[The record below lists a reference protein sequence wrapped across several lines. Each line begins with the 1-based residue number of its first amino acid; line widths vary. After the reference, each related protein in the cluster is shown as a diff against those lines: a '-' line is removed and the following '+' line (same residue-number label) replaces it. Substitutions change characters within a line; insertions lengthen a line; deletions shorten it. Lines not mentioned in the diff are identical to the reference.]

1 MKLAR
6 VGIVAAAIVAVAAAA
21 AYIGALSQPTTSPI
35 NSAVP
40 ENNDTFAVISDLDPP
55 RLRDQSLRVEKVIE
69 GLSAPTSMVFVGDN
83 DILVLQKDD
92 GKVRMVQDGRLIE
105 TPLLDLDVDNR
116 SERGL
121 LGIAVKGSSVFLY
134 LTEDGGGVKNR
145 VYRYDFD
152 GSSLANPL
160 MILDL
165 PGTPGPNHDGGKMTI
180 GPDGFLYVVTGD
192 LNRNGQVQNFRDG
205 PQADY
210 TSAVLK
216 VDSDG
221 RPAANVLSGD
231 NLAAYFAYG
240 VRNSFGLDFDP
251 KTGVLWD
258 TENGPADYDEINIVR
273 PGFNSGWELVM
284 GPISRADAGEDD
296 LVRFEGSHYADPV
309 FSWRQAI
316 GVTDIEFL
324 NSTALGDY
332 SYSLFVGD
340 INNGQ
345 LYNFALNKE
354 RTDLELGQLTDR
366 VADNQGELEPFI
378 LGRGFGGIT
387 DIETGPDGLL
397 YILSFDGSI
406 YRLAQ

>member
-21 AYIGALSQPTTSPI
+21 AYIGALPQPTTSPT
-35 NSAVP
+35 NSAAP
-40 ENNDTFAVISDLDPP
+40 EGTFAVIPDSDPP

-69 GLSAPTSMVFVGDN
+69 GLSAPTSMVFVGDD

-92 GKVRMVQDGRLIE
+92 GRVRMVQDGRLLE
-105 TPLLDLDVDNR
+105 APLLDLDVDNR

-121 LGIAVKGSSVFLY
+121 LGIAVKDSWVFLY
-134 LTEDGGGVKNR
+134 LTEDDGGVKNR

-152 GSSLANPL
+152 GSSLANPV

-192 LNRNGQVQNFRDG
+192 LNRNGQVQNFKNG
-205 PQADY
+205 PAPDY

-221 RPAANVLSGD
+221 RPKANVLSGE
-231 NLAAYFAYG
+231 NLTAYFAYG

-251 KTGVLWD
+251 KTGMLWD

-284 GPISRADAGEDD
+284 GPISRTDAGEDD

-316 GVTDIEFL
+316 GVTDMEFL
-324 NSTALGDY
+324 NSTALGGY
-332 SYSLFVGD
+332 SHSLFVGD
-340 INNGQ
+340 INNGH